1 MKAGTLNHRIEVQAQ
16 QATFDEIGQP
26 STTWQTVAQ
35 LWANVRFVS
44 GLSAIK
50 SGADTSVT
58 KVSIRVRH
66 GAFNAGQRVLHGGKV
81 FDVQAVL
88 PDGKREFV
96 DLVCEVINW
105 ASNA

>member
-1 MKAGTLNHRIEVQAQ
+1 MKPEELRHRVEVQAQ

-26 STTWQTVAQ
+26 STAWQTVAQ
-35 LWANVRFVS
+35 LWANVRYVS

-66 GAFNAGQRVLHGGKV
+66 GAFNAGQRVLHDGKV
-81 FDVQAVL
+81 FDIQAVL
-88 PDGKREFV
+88 PDGRREYV
-96 DLVCEVINW
+96 DLVCEAV
-105 ASNA
+105 NA